1 MTALS
6 IFFASEKDLYISAD
20 DNTLLSIAK
29 SVTLLAETLMAES
42 QNAMKWFSENK
53 MMINPENFK
62 LIVIQKGSQTI
73 KSKQFFIENDVA
85 VG

>member
-1 MTALS
+1 MTAFL

>member
-1 MTALS
+1 
-6 IFFASEKDLYISAD
+6 
-20 DNTLLSIAK
+20 
-29 SVTLLAETLMAES
+29 MAES

-73 KSKQFFIENDVA
+73 KSKQFFIENDIA